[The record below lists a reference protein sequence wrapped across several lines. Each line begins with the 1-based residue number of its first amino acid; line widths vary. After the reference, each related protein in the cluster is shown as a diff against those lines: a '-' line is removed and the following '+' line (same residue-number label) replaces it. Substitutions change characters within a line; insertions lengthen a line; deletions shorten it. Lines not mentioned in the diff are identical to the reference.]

1 MNKPTNIA
9 DILIHLHPDLSFD
22 ATSCMEKCLRKH
34 DGVVEVHI
42 NSEQRPH
49 SVVVAYNSE
58 ATSPDEVLTE
68 IRKCDKTAVML
79 ST

>member
-1 MNKPTNIA
+1 MSKRKNIS

-34 DGVVEVHI
+34 DGVVGVHI

-49 SVVVAYNSE
+49 SVIVAYNSE
-58 ATSPDEVLTE
+58 ATNPGEVLTE
-68 IRKCDKTAVML
+68 IRKCDRTAVML
-79 ST
+79 SA